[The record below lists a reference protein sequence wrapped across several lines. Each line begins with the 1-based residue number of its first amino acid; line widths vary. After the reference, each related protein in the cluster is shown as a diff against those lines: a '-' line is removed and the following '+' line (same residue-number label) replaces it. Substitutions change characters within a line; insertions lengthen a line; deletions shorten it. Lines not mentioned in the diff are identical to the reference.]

1 MADVYIDPY
10 LPIDDG
16 YSYLHVQKVTYL
28 SLASFKLSW
37 QSLLKM
43 TPSVESASAIRHLHI
58 DVCTNSYV
66 CRIRCLSRGKV

>member
-1 MADVYIDPY
+1 MAEVYIDPY
-10 LPIDDG
+10 LPIDNG

-43 TPSVESASAIRHLHI
+43 TPFCDTTSAYLNLYKLLRM
-58 DVCTNSYV
+58 
-66 CRIRCLSRGKV
+66 